1 MRTWL
6 RKILPYLITAV
17 CACLLGVFALAM
29 ALRPQTLD
37 IGAVDLHTVS
47 DGTYVGVCQN
57 KILFAVVQVAV
68 YDHRITD
75 AEVLWHKTSYLP
87 QANAVAASVVKS
99 QSLDVDAI
107 SGATLTRATV
117 LKAIENALLLA
128 RTK

>member
-17 CACLLGVFALAM
+17 CACLLGIFALAM
-29 ALRPQTLD
+29 AIRPQVLD
-37 IGAVDLHTVS
+37 IGKADLRTVS
-47 DGTYVGVCQN
+47 NGTYVGVCQN
-57 KILFAVVQVAV
+57 KILFAVVQVEV
-68 YDHRITD
+68 YDHRIAD
-75 AEVLWHKTSYLP
+75 AKVLWHKASYLP

-117 LKAIENALLLA
+117 LKAIENALA
-128 RTK
+128 GN